1 MQKLPRSQGIKKR
14 YIARESN
21 IKYLQTQTENRH

>member
-1 MQKLPRSQGIKKR
+1 MQKLPRSQSIKKR

-21 IKYLQTQTENRH
+21 IKYLQTQTENIH